1 MAPPGLRGQPIGF
14 VSNQKPADRKV
25 RELRGRAARMKL
37 MKAKACNL
45 DDARLFPAECT
56 AIESR
61 GERIK

>member
-1 MAPPGLRGQPIGF
+1 MAWPGPPGQKIGF
-14 VSNQKPADRKV
+14 LSNQKPADRKV
-25 RELRGRAARMKL
+25 RELCGRAASMKL

-45 DDARLFPAECT
+45 DDARLYPAECT